1 MTSSLD
7 MDLNATS
14 ASTAPGGL
22 ALHAGPEHNRA
33 LIGESVRSRAHF
45 GGTSGGLSGCS
56 GSGSMRL
63 GTGSAMARVPLLPRG
78 SLFRQ
83 YFFVL
88 FAAVVVPLL
97 AAGGNYTISS

>member
-1 MTSSLD
+1 
-7 MDLNATS
+7 
-14 ASTAPGGL
+14 
-22 ALHAGPEHNRA
+22 
-33 LIGESVRSRAHF
+33 
-45 GGTSGGLSGCS
+45 
-56 GSGSMRL
+56 MRL

-97 AAGGNYTISS
+97 AAGGNYTISG